1 MRLRD
6 PAPGV
11 ILRRAVGFVV
21 FMLGV
26 AALGTLVYLALFL
39 SHVPGAKEERFGDLE
54 PLPDRVGEWCDVGES
69 DEGDLVRQERYL
81 VDERGGTLL
90 HQVRVRHRTSGEV
103 VSVEPERRVKRRRVR
118 RR

>member
-1 MRLRD
+1 
-6 PAPGV
+6 
-11 ILRRAVGFVV
+11 VGFVV

-26 AALGTLVYLALFL
+26 AALGTLVYLALFM

-54 PLPDRVGEWCDVGES
+54 PLPDRVGEWSDLGEPGQ
-69 DEGDLVRQERYL
+69 DGLVRQERYL

-90 HQVRVRHRTSGEV
+90 HQVRMRHVESGEV

-118 RR
+118 RA